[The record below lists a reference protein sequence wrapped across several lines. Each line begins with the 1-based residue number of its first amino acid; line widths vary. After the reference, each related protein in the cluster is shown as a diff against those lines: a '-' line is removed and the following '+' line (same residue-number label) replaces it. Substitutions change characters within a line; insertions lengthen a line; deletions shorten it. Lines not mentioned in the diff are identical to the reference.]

1 MRAKTNKFLR
11 FKHKNIT
18 RPILALAIGQLV
30 LLFSADAVGR
40 HLEVGQ
46 KIPEFSAT
54 DIAGQPFDYKHGCR
68 KAKMVAFLS
77 TTKKRS
83 VEATEDIS
91 RIVAKFGAKA
101 ENLDVVI
108 VVYDPN
114 SQSCLQPVDGQLKAG
129 YRVLPDKEY
138 SLFGK
143 FGIIALPTVIISDTN
158 DTVLC
163 VKAGYAYDFSLVVR
177 AHLDQALGI
186 TRDIL
191 SEDALKVKTANMDSN
206 AARAVRHLQM
216 AKMLKKKGQLDSAI
230 DQAQKAH
237 QFDPNCIEAAL
248 ELGELYCQSGQ
259 SSIAIEVVGQVEGS
273 NRLQKARVSLLLGW
287 AKHQMNQLDAAE
299 ELLLESTTL
308 NPRSSRGFWELGKI
322 YQARG
327 QTDKAM
333 ISYRMALANI
343 FGEPKVTKSHAL
355 RHEQKT
361 NVSMCAEPQ

>member
-1 MRAKTNKFLR
+1 
-11 FKHKNIT
+11 
-18 RPILALAIGQLV
+18 
-30 LLFSADAVGR
+30 
-40 HLEVGQ
+40 
-46 KIPEFSAT
+46 
-54 DIAGQPFDYKHGCR
+54 
-68 KAKMVAFLS
+68 
-77 TTKKRS
+77 
-83 VEATEDIS
+83 
-91 RIVAKFGAKA
+91 
-101 ENLDVVI
+101 
-108 VVYDPN
+108 
-114 SQSCLQPVDGQLKAG
+114 
-129 YRVLPDKEY
+129 
-138 SLFGK
+138 
-143 FGIIALPTVIISDTN
+143 
-158 DTVLC
+158 
-163 VKAGYAYDFSLVVR
+163 
-177 AHLDQALGI
+177 
-186 TRDIL
+186 
-191 SEDALKVKTANMDSN
+191 MDSN